1 MIPLPSRLLVKE
13 RVGASIYVQVLCC
26 DSLMFV
32 CVTISRLVLLRGWYV
47 KRLSELTI
55 YSEIYL
61 VISDCYYWEIYV
73 ADKKSCVRSSV
84 GWSRIRYHSCV
95 SSCLSCLVLYS
106 CCWWLLWKESVG
118 LAVASLVLT
127 LWSFWGVQRGWH
139 LHVFVLTTG

>member
-61 VISDCYYWEIYV
+61 VISDCYY
-73 ADKKSCVRSSV
+73 
-84 GWSRIRYHSCV
+84 
-95 SSCLSCLVLYS
+95 
-106 CCWWLLWKESVG
+106 
-118 LAVASLVLT
+118 
-127 LWSFWGVQRGWH
+127 
-139 LHVFVLTTG
+139 